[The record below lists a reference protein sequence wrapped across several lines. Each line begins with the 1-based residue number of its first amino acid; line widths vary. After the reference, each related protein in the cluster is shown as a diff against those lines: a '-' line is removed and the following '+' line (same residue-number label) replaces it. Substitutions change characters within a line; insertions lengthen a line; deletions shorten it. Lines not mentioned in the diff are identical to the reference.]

1 MRKTI
6 LSLVAL
12 AMTMTTTGA
21 DYNNLTVRLLDGTE
35 QHLPVDGLVLTFADN
50 QLNASGSTTASF
62 PLSSLDAMYFSE
74 TETNGINEATKTMST
89 LRLNGRMLQ
98 VSAPEGAQVIIANV
112 GGMLIDRYTAGN
124 DAINTPL
131 RPGIYIVKINNQAT
145 KINVK

>member
-1 MRKTI
+1 MKRTI
-6 LSLVAL
+6 LTTLVL
-12 AMTMTTTGA
+12 TMAATANSA
-21 DYNNLTVRLLDGTE
+21 DYDYLTVRQQNGTE
-35 QHLPVDGLVLTFADN
+35 QQLPVEGLVLTFTDD
-50 QLNASGSTTASF
+50 QLKATGSTTATF
-62 PLSSLDAMYFSE
+62 DLNSLDAMYFSAG
-74 TETNGINEATKTMST
+74 TTDGISESAKAMTM

>member
-1 MRKTI
+1 MAATAF
-6 LSLVAL
+6 S
-12 AMTMTTTGA
+12 A
-21 DYNNLTVRLLDGTE
+21 DYNYLTVKQLDGTE
-35 QHLPVDGLVLTFADN
+35 QHLPVDGLVITFTDELL
-50 QLNASGSTTASF
+50 QASGSTTASF
-62 PLSSLDAMYFSE
+62 PLSTLDAMYFSE
-74 TETNGINEATKTMST
+74 GDTNGIMESAKAMSM

-98 VSAPEGAQVIIANV
+98 VSAPEGTQVIIANV

>member
-1 MRKTI
+1 MKKNI
-6 LSLVAL
+6 LTTLAL
-12 AMTMTTTGA
+12 TMAATAFSA
-21 DYNNLTVRLLDGTE
+21 DYNYLTVKQLDGTE
-35 QHLPVDGLVLTFADN
+35 QHLPVDGLVITFTDELL
-50 QLNASGSTTASF
+50 QASGSTTASF
-62 PLSSLDAMYFSE
+62 PLSTLDAMYFSE
-74 TETNGINEATKTMST
+74 GDTNGIMESTKAMSM